1 MPTVGEMGA
10 TCPRG
15 DETECKD
22 SKERGR
28 FRRHSQSLLVH
39 FIPPQVPLEWL
50 VPKSYLLVPL
60 MIFCPV
66 MALRGARSALLLN
79 TRLLLHGEMIW
90 AGEGQ
95 LRTV

>member
-1 MPTVGEMGA
+1 MSTVGEMGA

-22 SKERGR
+22 SKERGNSGDR
-28 FRRHSQSLLVH
+28 VRG
-39 FIPPQVPLEWL
+39 
-50 VPKSYLLVPL
+50 PKSPWSSLSLVPL

-66 MALRGARSALLLN
+66 MALRGAQSALWLN
-79 TRLLLHGEMIW
+79 TRLLLPGKMIW